1 VAPAVPAVAV
11 PHAGELLG
19 LLTALLWAFAAT
31 FFGIAGRR
39 SHPTLV
45 NVLRLPSALLLL
57 GGAYAALH
65 GTPWPGGLPGRVHL
79 WLGLSGLV
87 GLVVGDTFLF
97 HAIALV
103 GPRRAMLM
111 LAATPAFAAVAAW
124 LLMGETISPV
134 GIAGMAVVAVGIVV
148 ATLGRDEGGGDF
160 HRLPPAVLRRG
171 LAAALVCALCSGV
184 GNAFAKQG
192 MNLAA
197 GLDPLGATLV
207 RMGWANLGIVLLL
220 AGRGD
225 VLRELPRLRS
235 AAVAGPTALGVL
247 LGPFLGMWAAISAI
261 KLTETGVAT
270 VLMNSVPVTV
280 LLPAWLF
287 HRDPPSRAALAGI
300 VLVLA
305 GGVVLVLR

>member
-1 VAPAVPAVAV
+1 MVAA
-11 PHAGELLG
+11 HAGELLG
-19 LLTALLWAFAAT
+19 LATALLWAFAAT

-39 SHPTLV
+39 SNPTLV

-57 GGAYAALH
+57 GGAYWMLH
-65 GTPWPGGLPGRVHL
+65 GTPWPTGLAARTHL

-87 GLVVGDTFLF
+87 GLVVGDTLLF

-111 LAATPAFAAVAAW
+111 LAATPAFAALAAW
-124 LLMGETISPV
+124 GLLGETISPV
-134 GIAGMAVVAVGIVV
+134 GIAGMVVVAAGIVV

-160 HRLPPAVLRRG
+160 HGLPPAVLRRG
-171 LAAALVCALCSGV
+171 LIAALVCALCSGL

-192 MNLAA
+192 MAFGA
-197 GLDPLGATLV
+197 SLDPLGATLV
-207 RMGWANLGIVLLL
+207 RMGWANLGIVLLA
-220 AGRGD
+220 AGRRSA
-225 VLRELPRLRS
+225 LRDLPGLRS
-235 AAVAGPTALGVL
+235 LAAAWPVAAGVV
-247 LGPFLGMWAAISAI
+247 LGPFLGMWSAIAAI

-287 HRDPPSRAALAGI
+287 HRDPPSRAAVAGI

-305 GGVVLVLR
+305 GGVVLMLR